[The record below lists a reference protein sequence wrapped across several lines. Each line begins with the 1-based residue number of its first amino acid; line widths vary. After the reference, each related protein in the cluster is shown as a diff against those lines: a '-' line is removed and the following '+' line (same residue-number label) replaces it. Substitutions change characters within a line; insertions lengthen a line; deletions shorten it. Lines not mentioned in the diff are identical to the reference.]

1 MSDAT
6 LSLKQ
11 RLGGRSLY
19 LVGMMGSGKTSTG
32 RPLAEQLGYGF
43 VDADAVIEQ
52 AAGCSIPEIFE
63 RDGEAGFRALESQ
76 VLNAIGQRHSLVVAT
91 GGGVVTQQE
100 NWGLLH
106 SGIVVW
112 LDVVPEQLMQR
123 LRADS
128 TVRPLLQTDD
138 PDAALNAL
146 LNQRRPLYAEADL
159 TVVINQETPL
169 AVADG
174 ILQLLPSLLKDPT
187 QRRTDCVQAV
197 GGSNRTANHCNVIPG
212 LISRSQA
219 VSINRCAAASKSG

>member
-1 MSDAT
+1 MSDPT
-6 LSLKQ
+6 SSLKQ

-76 VLNAIGQRHSLVVAT
+76 VLNAISQRHSLVVAT

-106 SGIVVW
+106 SGIVIW
-112 LDVVPEQLMQR
+112 LDVVPGQLMQR
-123 LRADS
+123 LNADS
-128 TVRPLLQTDD
+128 PVRPLLQTDD

-159 TVVINQETPL
+159 TVVIDQETPE

-187 QRRTDCVQAV
+187 QRPTD
-197 GGSNRTANHCNVIPG
+197 
-212 LISRSQA
+212 
-219 VSINRCAAASKSG
+219 

>member
-6 LSLKQ
+6 PSLKQ

-52 AAGCSIPEIFE
+52 AADCSIPEIFE

-76 VLNAIGQRHSLVVAT
+76 VLNAISQRHSLVVAT

-106 SGIVVW
+106 SGIVIW

-123 LRADS
+123 LKADS
-128 TVRPLLQTDD
+128 TVRPLLQTVD
-138 PDAALNAL
+138 PDAALNTL

-159 TVVINQETPL
+159 TVVIDQETPE

-187 QRRTDCVQAV
+187 QRPTD
-197 GGSNRTANHCNVIPG
+197 
-212 LISRSQA
+212 
-219 VSINRCAAASKSG
+219 

>member
-1 MSDAT
+1 MSDPIP
-6 LSLKQ
+6 SLKQ

-32 RPLAEQLGYGF
+32 RPLAQQLGYGF

-52 AAGCSIPEIFE
+52 AADCSIPEIFE

-76 VLNAIGQRHSLVVAT
+76 VLTAISQRHSLVVAT

-106 SGIVVW
+106 SGIVIW
-112 LDVVPEQLMQR
+112 LDVVPGQLMQR
-123 LRADS
+123 LKADS

-159 TVVINQETPL
+159 TVVIDQETPE

-187 QRRTDCVQAV
+187 QRPTD
-197 GGSNRTANHCNVIPG
+197 
-212 LISRSQA
+212 
-219 VSINRCAAASKSG
+219 

>member
-1 MSDAT
+1 MSDPT
-6 LSLKQ
+6 PSLKQ

-76 VLNAIGQRHSLVVAT
+76 VLNAISQRHSLVVAT

-106 SGIVVW
+106 SGIVIW
-112 LDVVPEQLMQR
+112 LDVVPGQLMQR
-123 LRADS
+123 LNADS

-187 QRRTDCVQAV
+187 QRRTD
-197 GGSNRTANHCNVIPG
+197 
-212 LISRSQA
+212 
-219 VSINRCAAASKSG
+219 

>member
-1 MSDAT
+1 MSDPT
-6 LSLKQ
+6 SSLKQ

-159 TVVINQETPL
+159 TVVIDQETPI

-187 QRRTDCVQAV
+187 QRRTD
-197 GGSNRTANHCNVIPG
+197 
-212 LISRSQA
+212 
-219 VSINRCAAASKSG
+219 

>member
-1 MSDAT
+1 MSDPT
-6 LSLKQ
+6 SSLKQ

-76 VLNAIGQRHSLVVAT
+76 VLTAISQRHSLVVAT

-106 SGIVVW
+106 SGIVIW
-112 LDVVPEQLMQR
+112 LDVVPGQLMQR
-123 LRADS
+123 LKADS

-159 TVVINQETPL
+159 TVVIDQETPE

-187 QRRTDCVQAV
+187 QRPTD
-197 GGSNRTANHCNVIPG
+197 
-212 LISRSQA
+212 
-219 VSINRCAAASKSG
+219 